1 MHIHHVDIL
10 TWYQNGPT
18 EIAPE
23 KKEKEIR
30 KERKEEVKRWCT
42 TIGYINIRERQYQ
55 DLESVRI
62 PFRFNGWRPCYS
74 RTSAEA

>member
-30 KERKEEVKRWCT
+30 KERKEGR
-42 TIGYINIRERQYQ
+42 
-55 DLESVRI
+55 S
-62 PFRFNGWRPCYS
+62 
-74 RTSAEA
+74 